1 MANKNQTIQTTI
13 TEEVPEW
20 KISLAYWYAE
30 NKALIKKAAIFLL
43 FFADLT
49 VAIVWGVIFVNYR
62 AGLLNDEAHLS
73 QLSENLVESSAITN
87 NAPKNLT
94 LGEPII
100 LSAGPDKN
108 NLLVMAANDN
118 NEWAVKELTYT
129 FNVNG
134 QDLET
139 IKAIIPPQSERYLA
153 YFNAPIGSNVNL
165 KIINIE
171 WMRIRDYTLISY
183 KNSLKTSQAQFTA
196 VNSNIISGVASFN
209 LNNYTPY
216 SFWEVGLTVVLFD
229 QIDEPIAVN
238 YLAINKLKSR
248 EERRVEVNYSEPI
261 YRTVSRVGVY
271 PEVNWFDPSAIMQIE
286 GGLGD
291 PAGLETGK

>member
-1 MANKNQTIQTTI
+1 
-13 TEEVPEW
+13 
-20 KISLAYWYAE
+20 
-30 NKALIKKAAIFLL
+30 
-43 FFADLT
+43 
-49 VAIVWGVIFVNYR
+49 
-62 AGLLNDEAHLS
+62 
-73 QLSENLVESSAITN
+73 
-87 NAPKNLT
+87 
-94 LGEPII
+94 
-100 LSAGPDKN
+100 
-108 NLLVMAANDN
+108 
-118 NEWAVKELTYT
+118 
-129 FNVNG
+129 
-134 QDLET
+134 
-139 IKAIIPPQSERYLA
+139 
-153 YFNAPIGSNVNL
+153 
-165 KIINIE
+165 
-171 WMRIRDYTLISY
+171 MRIRDYTLISY